1 MLGDDPPGGPAAAA
15 RTALRSRTAR
25 RLFLACAGT
34 AAALLAGVVGSV
46 ATAPPAS
53 ASDEAGF
60 KALKAEFDK
69 AAKNHDDI
77 GNRARRRLILQAF
90 DYRDQKSCKKL
101 LRDAFGDES
110 LPDNRVAVM
119 QVLPACGDPK
129 EIDFCLSALK
139 KEKSPGP
146 IIALAEGLGFTDPA
160 STTVIAQH
168 VALLLAKNKGD
179 VQRSLIEGVGV
190 LGDPAAFAAL
200 NALGEKLPPAE
211 AFERLVAMGAC
222 GKGLAVP
229 GLAKAA
235 KISDPTLR
243 LAAALGLARTGV
255 PEAAPLLV
263 ELISDLDWRVAVAA
277 IEAVGAM
284 KHEPAKDALIATLSS
299 SSIRTREA
307 ARAALKEITG
317 KDCGWDADA
326 WKTLTPGTLPPA
338 GPSFF
343 GISVA
348 SSRVVVIVDLSRSM
362 SWSGR
367 LDRARAEVKAL
378 VAALGEDTQ
387 FDIIEAG
394 RGPKAVLGG
403 LASGP
408 SAKSKAT
415 EAVEKLA
422 TASGFDTREAVQ
434 FVLRTMPDADTILIA
449 TDSYPYGEGSEDTPL
464 SVMQEI
470 RKENR
475 MRRVRIDV
483 AFVAPGGRYAE
494 SETDADEY
502 DDRKFLLKLFAES
515 NGGRFVAVE

>member
-1 MLGDDPPGGPAAAA
+1 MTG
-15 RTALRSRTAR
+15 ALA
-25 RLFLACAGT
+25 
-34 AAALLAGVVGSV
+34 AGVGVAV
-46 ATAPPAS
+46 ATATPAF

-60 KALKAEFDK
+60 KALKVEFDK
-69 AAKNHDDI
+69 AAKNHDDV

-101 LRDAFGDES
+101 LRDAYGDES

-119 QVLPACGDPK
+119 QVLPACGDVK
-129 EIDFCLSALK
+129 EIDFCIAALK

-146 IIALAEGLGFTDPA
+146 LIALAEGLSFTDPA
-160 STTVIAQH
+160 SATAVSQY
-168 VALLLAKNKGD
+168 LGPLLAKNKGD
-179 VQRSLIEGVGV
+179 VQRSLIEGLGA
-190 LGDPAAFAAL
+190 LGDPAGFAAL

-211 AFERLVAMGAC
+211 SFERIVALGAC
-222 GKGLAVP
+222 GKAQAVP
-229 GLAKAA
+229 VLAKAA
-235 KISDPTLR
+235 KISDANLR

-255 PEAAPLLV
+255 PEAAPLLI
-263 ELISDLDWRVAVAA
+263 ELTSDLDPRVCIAA
-277 IEAVGAM
+277 AEALGAI
-284 KHEPAKDALIATLSS
+284 KHEPAKDALISALGS
-299 SSIRTREA
+299 SSIRVREA

-317 KDCGWDADA
+317 KDCGWSADA

-367 LDRARAEVKAL
+367 LDRTRDEVKAL
-378 VAALGEDTQ
+378 VAALGDDTQ

-394 RGPKAVLGG
+394 RGPKSVLGA
-403 LASGP
+403 LSSGP
-408 SAKSKAT
+408 GAKSKAN
-415 EAVEKLA
+415 EAIEKFA
-422 TASGFDTREAVQ
+422 TATGFDTREAVQ
-434 FVLRTMPDADTILIA
+434 FVLRTLPDADTILIA
-449 TDSYPYGEGSEDTPL
+449 TDSYPFGEGSEDTPL
-464 SVMQEI
+464 SVMQEL

-475 MRRVRIDV
+475 MRRVRIHV
-483 AFVAPGGRYAE
+483 AFVAPGGRHTE

-502 DDRKFLLKLFAES
+502 EDRKFLMKLFAES